1 MIPWKPLG
9 KYSLRGK
16 KKKKRA
22 TYSDLKFLIVHF
34 LEILCYLMIKFIYS
48 DQGSHSFESLAKVL
62 KFWRTFIGL
71 EKVWKKFDLACLG
84 LEKVWNL
91 SESKNYQ
98 TPPKKKTTKL
108 WSTKPQTN
116 ADVGNRLAQ
125 VRNHYGLVSSEQMT
139 FSYRMKEYAVSYCVW
154 TWRVYMEGL
163 GWV

>member
-98 TPPKKKTTKL
+98 PPPKKKPNKQNFEAQNHRQTLTLETDWHRSETTMD
-108 WSTKPQTN
+108 WSAVSRWHFHIAWKSVLS
-116 ADVGNRLAQ
+116 AIV
-125 VRNHYGLVSSEQMT
+125 YGLDGCMWKV
-139 FSYRMKEYAVSYCVW
+139 
-154 TWRVYMEGL
+154 
-163 GWV
+163 